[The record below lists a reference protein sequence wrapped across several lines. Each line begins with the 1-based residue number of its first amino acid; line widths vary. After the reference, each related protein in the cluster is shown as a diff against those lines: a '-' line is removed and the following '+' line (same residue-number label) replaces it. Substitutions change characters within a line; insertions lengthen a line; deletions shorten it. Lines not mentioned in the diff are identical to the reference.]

1 MDLEQRV
8 AGLEREVAQLKR
20 QMEELTRLLKRVD
33 DENIKRAA
41 RRAQNA

>member
-1 MDLEQRV
+1 MASDSTINQLESRV
-8 AGLEREVAQLKR
+8 RRLER

-33 DENIKRAA
+33 DEEVKRAA